1 MQLMNKRKYS
11 RVVHHR
17 HLLSKVYRHQDNLL
31 DAKNSLIFALQLSD
45 TNSIESLDVLPRF
58 V

>member
-1 MQLMNKRKYS
+1 MNKRKYS